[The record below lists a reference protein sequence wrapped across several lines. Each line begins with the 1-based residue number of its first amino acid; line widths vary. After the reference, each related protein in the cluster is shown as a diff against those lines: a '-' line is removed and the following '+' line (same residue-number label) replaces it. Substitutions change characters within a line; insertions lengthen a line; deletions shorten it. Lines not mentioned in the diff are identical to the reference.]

1 MTGREEST
9 GARRAVVVASR
20 QSAGLGTAQR
30 SSSAPM
36 DCRCVTSPYEAAAE
50 ILRDPPDLV
59 AVEMELISQN
69 HLPLLELARSKKAEI
84 VGFGRLPAGLSSD
97 ELRGLRLIAFEELSG
112 ELARQAPSPT
122 DTTDATAGDDDSA
135 DTAPAPAEPDVAP
148 PPAAEL
154 TQPTP
159 PQPERPVEDRPGGE
173 YEPIPVDEDYTTRP
187 SDSAAGADPANA
199 GPHEPAADE
208 EPDRPPAGQYR
219 PSPPGTI
226 PSPGDPTS
234 LLTPEELAAL
244 LED

>member
-20 QSAGLGTAQR
+20 QSAGLGTIDR
-30 SSSAPM
+30 SATAPI

-69 HLPLLELARSKKAEI
+69 HLPLLELARSNKAEI

-97 ELRGLRLIAFEELSG
+97 ELRGLRLIALEELSG
-112 ELARQAPSPT
+112 ELARQAQP
-122 DTTDATAGDDDSA
+122 
-135 DTAPAPAEPDVAP
+135 PAEPADSTDGADSAHAGPAPDVGT

-154 TQPTP
+154 HHPTP
-159 PQPERPVEDRPGGE
+159 PQGERPVEDGPGGE
-173 YEPIPVDEDYTTRP
+173 YEPIPADEDDTTRP
-187 SDSAAGADPANA
+187 SDSAAGAEPADA
-199 GPHEPAADE
+199 GPHEPPPAADE

-226 PSPGDPTS
+226 PPPGDPTS